1 MSNELIRPGHEPR
14 ALTVPEPKHDLHPV
28 RTVTPPAGEPPPAVT
43 TYGPHDRVPQADAEP
58 EC

>member
-1 MSNELIRPGHEPR
+1 MSNALIRPEPEPR

-28 RTVTPPAGEPPPAVT
+28 QAVTPADAEPPPAVT
-43 TYGPHDRVPQADAEP
+43 TYGPHDRVPQADAEA